1 MDMSTI
7 SEYLKP
13 ELTILAVALFV
24 LGVILKHTQKIKDN
38 FIPVILTGVSIVLA
52 CLYVLGTEGVSATS
66 IFTAIVQG
74 IICVAVSVYVNQ
86 VYKQL
91 TKSS

>member
-1 MDMSTI
+1 MDFTQFI
-7 SEYLKP
+7 KP
-13 ELTILAVALFV
+13 ELLVLVVALYV
-24 LGVILKHTQKIKDN
+24 LGAVLKCMAKIKDN
-38 FIPVILTGVSIVLA
+38 FIPIILTIISIVLA
-52 CLYVLGTEGVSATS
+52 CLYVLGTEGVTAIS

-74 IICVAVSVYVNQ
+74 IICAAVSVYGNQ

>member
-1 MDMSTI
+1 MDFTQFI
-7 SEYLKP
+7 KP
-13 ELTILAVALFV
+13 ELGVLVVALYV
-24 LGVILKHTQKIKDN
+24 LGEILKHTEKIKDN

-52 CLYVLGTEGVSATS
+52 CLYVLGTEGVTATS

-74 IICVAVSVYVNQ
+74 IVCTAVSVYGNQ